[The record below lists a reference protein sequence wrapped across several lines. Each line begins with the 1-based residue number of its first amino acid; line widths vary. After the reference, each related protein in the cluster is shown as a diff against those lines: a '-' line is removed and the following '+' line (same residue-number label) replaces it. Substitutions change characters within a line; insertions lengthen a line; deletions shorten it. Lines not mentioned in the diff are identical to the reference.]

1 MSLSPLP
8 LPNLFLFSLR
18 SPSVQN
24 LQAEALIQ
32 IPKAIQIPFT
42 NSKRKQTKQSTISRP
57 AKRTKAKPKRHH
69 NTFHPTSTTR
79 KTHLLHASQLSPNHR
94 QSKSLRPPNAS
105 TFPLKRQRVYRQTPK
120 RFRQNVKEFPSKRK
134 DVSPPVTSPHSCFPK
149 AHIKIPLN
157 RFQNLL
163 NTPNLCVNNPIQK
176 TSEKGLPCIL
186 PSERI
191 NPSRQKDRNPARILH
206 KRHHSFPEKEKRTKK
221 KNRKKSIEKRIF
233 TIHITINS

>member
-1 MSLSPLP
+1 
-8 LPNLFLFSLR
+8 
-18 SPSVQN
+18 
-24 LQAEALIQ
+24 LQTDNYFQ
-32 IPKAIQIPFT
+32 Y
-42 NSKRKQTKQSTISRP
+42 
-57 AKRTKAKPKRHH
+57 
-69 NTFHPTSTTR
+69 TS
-79 KTHLLHASQLSPNHR
+79 
-94 QSKSLRPPNAS
+94 NAS

>member
-1 MSLSPLP
+1 MKNSPPPRLP
-8 LPNLFLFSLR
+8 TLP
-18 SPSVQN
+18 
-24 LQAEALIQ
+24 
-32 IPKAIQIPFT
+32 
-42 NSKRKQTKQSTISRP
+42 
-57 AKRTKAKPKRHH
+57 KP
-69 NTFHPTSTTR
+69 P
-79 KTHLLHASQLSPNHR
+79 
-94 QSKSLRPPNAS
+94 SKSLRPPNAS

>member
-1 MSLSPLP
+1 MDLYSTNSTKMSLSPLP

-94 QSKSLRPPNAS
+94 QNPWDRQTQVRFLSNAKEFTAKRRSVSDKTSKSFLPNAK
-105 TFPLKRQRVYRQTPK
+105 TFPPQLPPHTPVSRK
-120 RFRQNVKEFPSKRK
+120 HISKY
-134 DVSPPVTSPHSCFPK
+134 P
-149 AHIKIPLN
+149 
-157 RFQNLL
+157 
-163 NTPNLCVNNPIQK
+163 
-176 TSEKGLPCIL
+176 
-186 PSERI
+186 
-191 NPSRQKDRNPARILH
+191 
-206 KRHHSFPEKEKRTKK
+206 
-221 KNRKKSIEKRIF
+221 
-233 TIHITINS
+233 